1 MGDAKKGLDLGALA
15 REAALSAKRLW
26 PAVALVLYAGYFD
39 KKVHRN
45 WTGTVLICGIALVPI
60 LFHRSLGPIARPWLA
75 KIPAKS
81 RGLIVVGIPAALIY
95 ITRWRGQQTQGAA
108 IVTVA
113 LPLALGFALTAGRE
127 RIDERLAPFYERR
140 NRVLPRA
147 ARFGL
152 VLAIPVVLTFAIAQR
167 SLSDIGAIFGGQTKA
182 SRPVNQAGGRILITA
197 LLSTALGFVLLNEP
211 PRGHTNSTYD

>member
-1 MGDAKKGLDLGALA
+1 MADAKKGLDLGALT
-15 REAALSAKRLW
+15 REAATSAKRLW

-39 KKVHRN
+39 KRVHRN
-45 WTGTVLICGIALVPI
+45 WWGTIIVCAVALVPI
-60 LFHRSLGPIARPWLA
+60 LFHRSLAPIARPYLT

-81 RGLIVVGIPAALIY
+81 RGLIVVGIPAALVY
-95 ITRWRGQQTQGAA
+95 VTRWRGQQTTGAA

-113 LPLALGFALTAGRE
+113 LPLALGFALIAGRE
-127 RIDERLAPFYERR
+127 RIDERLASFYERR

-182 SRPVNQAGGRILITA
+182 ARPVNQAHGRILITA
-197 LLSTALGFVLLNEP
+197 LLSTVIGFVLLNEP
-211 PRGHTNSTYD
+211 SRGHTNSTYD